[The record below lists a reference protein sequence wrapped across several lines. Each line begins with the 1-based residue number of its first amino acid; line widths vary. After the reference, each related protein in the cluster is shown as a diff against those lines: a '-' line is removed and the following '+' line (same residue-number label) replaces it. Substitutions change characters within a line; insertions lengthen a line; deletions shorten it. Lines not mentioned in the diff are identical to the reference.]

1 MDFAKLFQQAGRLV
15 WQHKA
20 WWLLGALLS
29 SGTIITTALR
39 LWLPTAV
46 PPAWRD
52 VDAWLDVV
60 EGRPLPAPDLTQ
72 LGWNLTA
79 LAVAAVLLTL
89 LIWLLATMAEGA
101 LITAVLHPDR
111 PLRVSLRRGIALL
124 GRFIAIDALVF
135 LPWFLLALAAML
147 LLLLATLGAAAA
159 TFQGSGETA
168 VALLTLGWLCSLPLA
183 CLLIPVGYASLLYRQ
198 LAFRDAALTGH
209 GVRAATRH
217 TWHVVRANLG
227 PVILLALL
235 VWGVTTLPLTA
246 VNGLTWPLLTLSLG
260 TGTAVQLVAF
270 IGRLF
275 LFLLI
280 VALAAI
286 LHALAAAVWTLAYA
300 EMLNR
305 Q

>member
-1 MDFAKLFQQAGRLV
+1 MDFAKLFRQAGRLV
-15 WQHKA
+15 WRHQS

-29 SGTIITTALR
+29 SGTILTTALR
-39 LWLPTAV
+39 LWLPTAI
-46 PPAWRD
+46 PPAWLD
-52 VDAWLDVV
+52 VDAWLSVV
-60 EGRPLPAPDLTQ
+60 EGRPVPAPDLTQ

-79 LAVAAVLLTL
+79 LAVAAVLVTL
-89 LIWLLATMAEGA
+89 LIWLLATMAEAA
-101 LITAVLHPDR
+101 LITAVTHPNQ
-111 PLRVSLRRGIALL
+111 PLRDSLRRGIALL

-135 LPWFLLALAAML
+135 LPWFLLALAGML
-147 LLLLATLGAAAA
+147 LLLLATLGAAA

-168 VALLTLGWLCSLPLA
+168 VALLTIGWLCSLPPA

-198 LAFRDAALTGH
+198 LAFRDAALTGR

-246 VNGLTWPLLTLSLG
+246 VNALTWPLLTLSLG
-260 TGTAVQLVAF
+260 TGTAVQLVAL
-270 IGRLF
+270 IGRLL

-280 VALAAI
+280 TALAAI